1 MHQAVSR
8 VITVEYSTL
17 KSAPTEAYIAAWRHA
32 SCRVCRLASGMM
44 TLLAVSTAQLQHK
57 QSARL
62 EEISRHL

>member
-8 VITVEYSTL
+8 VITVKYSTL
-17 KSAPTEAYIAAWRHA
+17 KSAPTEAYIAGRHA
-32 SCRVCRLASGMM
+32 SCRVCRLTSDMM